1 MTGRAPLALAVDSDA
16 AALEASRRALRA
28 QGLRVV
34 TATTGADALR
44 AAEQQHPNLVLL
56 STRLSDMSGLE
67 AMRRLRARTSI
78 PVILVSADARM
89 TAAAAAKSGMLP
101 KRFSAR
107 QLADAV
113 DEALAAHAAPRRPAA
128 TRVAVEGLDIDLVA
142 RTVRRGG
149 ATVWLTRTEW
159 ALLTY
164 LAGNPGRALSG
175 AEILSSVWGP
185 EYRDDLQYLR
195 VWVSRLRSKL
205 GAHEARMIIRTVR
218 GLGYVF
224 DPSGAPEQAQRP
236 GVVRSAARSAV
247 RTGVGATATRP
258 AR

>member
-1 MTGRAPLALAVDSDA
+1 MTARAPLALAVDSDPA
-16 AALEASRRALRA
+16 TLETFGRGLRA
-28 QGLRVV
+28 EGLRVV
-34 TATTGADALR
+34 TATTGDDALR
-44 AAEQQHPNLVLL
+44 AAVQQHPNLVLL

-67 AMRRLRARTSI
+67 MMRRLRARTPI
-78 PVILVSADARM
+78 PVILVSADART
-89 TAAAAAKSGMLP
+89 TAATAKSGVLP

-113 DEALAAHAAPRRPAA
+113 EEALGAAAEPPPAA
-128 TRVAVEGLDIDLVA
+128 ATHVSVEGLDIDLVR

-149 ATVWLTRTEW
+149 DIAWLTRTEW

-164 LAGNPGRALSG
+164 LAGHPGQTLTGS
-175 AEILSSVWGP
+175 EILSNVWGP

-224 DPSGAPEQAQRP
+224 DPTGTREPTPCQSPVHAVRGAPSLSDSGA
-236 GVVRSAARSAV
+236 VTVR
-247 RTGVGATATRP
+247 
-258 AR
+258 